1 MELTITKILTCILI
15 PPVSLII
22 TAILGLCL
30 SLFRR
35 KLGLWLTMVS
45 LIVLLLCSLPVVSA
59 NLVNTLQ
66 GDAPI
71 LPDEL
76 KQTVADAEA
85 VVLLAGGRQKLAEEY
100 GDDTVN
106 SFSLVRARYAAWI
119 VKQTHLPLI
128 ISGGRVLDEAKSE
141 SELIHD
147 LLQNE
152 FNLSEECCIEEQS
165 RTTYENALY
174 TAKLL
179 EQKSIQSVVLV
190 THAWHMPR
198 ARAAFEHFDV
208 RIIPAPTAFYG
219 RDSTNR
225 INYFLPST
233 NALMFSGMA
242 FHEMF
247 GNWWYKMRYY

>member
-1 MELTITKILTCILI
+1 MLTCILI

-35 KLGLWLTMVS
+35 KLGLWLTTVS

-76 KQTVADAEA
+76 KQTVADAE
-85 VVLLAGGRQKLAEEY
+85 VIVLLAGGRQKLAEEY

-106 SFSLVRARYAAWI
+106 QLSLVRARYAAWI

-128 ISGGRVLDEAKSE
+128 ISGGRVLGDEVRSE
-141 SELIHD
+141 SELIRD

-152 FNLSEECCIEEQS
+152 FNLSGECCIEEQS

-174 TAKLL
+174 TAELL
-179 EQKSIQSVVLV
+179 KQKDIGSVVLV

-208 RIIPAPTAFYG
+208 RVIPAPTAFYG
-219 RDSTNR
+219 RHSTYG
-225 INYFLPST
+225 INGFLPST

-247 GNWWYKMRYY
+247 GHWWYKMRYY